1 LFGHAPAGTQQEHP
15 MQRQQTDLTSENGRD
30 AGGLRLDPAVALVKD
45 ATGDALAEA
54 GPDASIAALRDAFS
68 EKEAAGPPVAS
79 TRSVLSLL
87 QGYWR
92 AFRERRQRERLR
104 VSLHDL
110 SDRELMD
117 IGLTRSDIDYIVADR
132 AIERLRDGTW
142 LSRGVM

>member
-1 LFGHAPAGTQQEHP
+1 MPS
-15 MQRQQTDLTSENGRD
+15 QQTNLTSETGRD
-30 AGGLRLDPAVALVKD
+30 AAGLRNDPTIALVKN
-45 ATGDALAEA
+45 ATGDALADA
-54 GPDASIAALRDAFS
+54 CPDASIAALRDAFS

-79 TRSVLSLL
+79 TRSVSSLL

-92 AFRERRQRERLR
+92 AFRKRRQRERLR

-117 IGLTRSDIDYIVADR
+117 IGLTRSDIDYIADGR

>member
-1 LFGHAPAGTQQEHP
+1 MP
-15 MQRQQTDLTSENGRD
+15 RQQTDLTETGRD

>member
-1 LFGHAPAGTQQEHP
+1 MPP
-15 MQRQQTDLTSENGRD
+15 QQTNLASETGRD
-30 AGGLRLDPAVALVKD
+30 AAGLRLDPAIALVKD

-54 GPDASIAALRDAFS
+54 CPDASIAALRDAFS

-87 QGYWR
+87 QGYWH
-92 AFRERRQRERLR
+92 AFRKRRQRERCR

-110 SDRELMD
+110 SDRELLD
-117 IGLTRSDIDYIVADR
+117 IGLTPSDIDYIVAGR
-132 AIERLRDGTW
+132 AIERLRDGTTYLW